1 MYNLLKETTVRCVWP
16 GAVLPFGENG
26 KFLVNYFKDKYDVD
40 IEYLE
45 ETKTLPGN
53 GPEGGRIDQ
62 IFNVYND
69 SIDQF
74 ESVKDKIGAFYASEI
89 VRKAKHHLYMES
101 IYFRYFKRA
110 EDELLKAGNISEDVV
125 YPVKKFK

>member
-1 MYNLLKETTVRCVWP
+1 MYNLLQEKTVRCVWP

-69 SIDQF
+69 SIEEF
-74 ESVKDKIGAFYASEI
+74 EAVKDKIGAFYAKEI
-89 VRKAKHHLYMES
+89 VQSVKHHLYMES
-101 IYFRYFKRA
+101 IYLRYFKRA
-110 EDELLKAGNISEDVV
+110 ENELLKTGDISEDDV